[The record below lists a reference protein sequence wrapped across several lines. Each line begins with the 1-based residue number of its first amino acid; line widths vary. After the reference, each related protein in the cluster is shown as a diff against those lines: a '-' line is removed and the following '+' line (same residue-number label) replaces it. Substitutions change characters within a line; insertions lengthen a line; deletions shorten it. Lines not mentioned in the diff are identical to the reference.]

1 MSNKRKAILLMLLS
15 TFSFSLMQLVV
26 KLSGKNIPT
35 MEQIFF
41 RNLITLVVSAALI
54 LKGRDLFLGKKENR
68 PALLARSLFGY
79 IGVAGYF
86 YATRNMNI
94 TDASLLHRSSP
105 FFVILFSAVFL
116 KNRLDRTK
124 IIALI
129 GAFFGAVL
137 IINPSFNMEA
147 FPAFIAILSAAGA
160 GGAYVVISSLKGK
173 EANATIIFYFSA
185 VSCILSLIIGYRDF
199 ILPSPMGWL
208 ALIAIGL
215 FAGLGQILLT
225 QAYKM
230 TEPGGI
236 SIINYSGIF
245 FSAILG
251 FVFLHETI
259 GFRTLAGGA
268 LILSA
273 ALLLFITKQ
282 KK

>member
-1 MSNKRKAILLMLLS
+1 MSNKRKAIILMLLS
-15 TFSFSLMQLVV
+15 TFSFSLMQLIV
-26 KLSGKNIPT
+26 KISGKRIPT

-41 RNLITLVVSAALI
+41 RNLITLAVSAALI
-54 LKGRDLFLGKKENR
+54 LKGKALFLGKKENR
-68 PALLARSLFGY
+68 PALLARSVFGY

-105 FFVILFSAVFL
+105 FFVIIFSALFL

-129 GAFFGAVL
+129 GAFCGAVL

-173 EANATIIFYFSA
+173 ENNATIIFYFSA
-185 VSCILSLIIGYRDF
+185 VSCILSLIIGYGDF
-199 ILPSPMGWL
+199 IFPSARDWL
-208 ALIAIGL
+208 ALLGIGL

-251 FVFLHETI
+251 FIFLQERI